1 MCESSTRYELQIEFY
16 SFCYSKH
23 WIIHSSSSPFIQAWH
38 DETQPWILLEQ
49 WVYWKWYPFF
59 NHHYSSLCHRCH
71 RHVNLQYEL
80 DTNLR
85 RANCISN
92 FIILYG
98 KLQMWWGPCSGPGK
112 CWQRVR
118 IDTALVPSPNIS
130 EVDSPCCVLL
140 LLNVRRYVDQS
151 ENSLL
156 VTNTSIVAS
165 EWWYIICNEWW
176 CITFY

>member
-98 KLQMWWGPCSGPGK
+98 KLQMWWGPCSGPSK
-112 CWQRVR
+112 CFVTTSTYRYGFGIIPEYIRSWFSMLCIVVIECKTLCWPIRES
-118 IDTALVPSPNIS
+118 IIS
-130 EVDSPCCVLL
+130 
-140 LLNVRRYVDQS
+140 Y
-151 ENSLL
+151 
-156 VTNTSIVAS
+156 
-165 EWWYIICNEWW
+165 
-176 CITFY
+176 